1 MPFQSTANTLSDKER
16 ALQKE
21 HCRSFAENGR
31 GPDSQYP
38 LNCAP
43 AFLALGNNGY
53 ISTFPCLPCL
63 LNTMTCTGQ
72 LTKQFLDD

>member
-38 LNCAP
+38 LSCAP
-43 AFLALGNNGY
+43 VFLALVKQWTHFD
-53 ISTFPCLPCL
+53 ISMLALPFKYND
-63 LNTMTCTGQ
+63 LNWPAYKTVSG
-72 LTKQFLDD
+72 